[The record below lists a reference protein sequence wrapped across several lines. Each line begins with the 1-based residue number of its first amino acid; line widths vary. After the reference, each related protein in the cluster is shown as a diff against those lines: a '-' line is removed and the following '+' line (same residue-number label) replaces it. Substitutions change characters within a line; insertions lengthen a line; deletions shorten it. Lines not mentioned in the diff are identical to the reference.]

1 MRNYYRV
8 MLGKKN
14 VFAEACI
21 RDGYI
26 GIFGDFI
33 KDLTGQVDED
43 WREFNKKFIPLFIE
57 HEPGKSRIAAGLA
70 GGVIWSLV
78 KGIKTGD
85 IVISPVGSG
94 LYRAGK
100 IISEYI
106 YRPEGPLQHC
116 RMVEWMPGELARDRM
131 SEGLRGSTGSVNTIV
146 QLAQHTKELEAL
158 VFGEKMLFGP
168 NTNSEDIENP
178 AMFAMEKHLE
188 EFLVRNWSQ
197 TELGRDYEVYTED
210 GESAGQQFQTD
221 TGNIDILAISK
232 DKKTILV
239 IELKRGRA
247 SDTVV
252 GQIQRYMGY
261 VKDEL
266 AESGQ
271 MVKGVIIA
279 LEDDIRIR
287 RALSVATNIEFY
299 RYQMT
304 FKLVKA

>member
-1 MRNYYRV
+1 M
-8 MLGKKN
+8 
-14 VFAEACI
+14 
-21 RDGYI
+21 
-26 GIFGDFI
+26 
-33 KDLTGQVDED
+33 
-43 WREFNKKFIPLFIE
+43 
-57 HEPGKSRIAAGLA
+57 
-70 GGVIWSLV
+70 
-78 KGIKTGD
+78 
-85 IVISPVGSG
+85 
-94 LYRAGK
+94 
-100 IISEYI
+100 
-106 YRPEGPLQHC
+106 
-116 RMVEWMPGELARDRM
+116 
-131 SEGLRGSTGSVNTIV
+131 

-168 NTNSEDIENP
+168 YTNSEDIENP

-266 AESGQ
+266 AETGQ